1 MFRYTFLIQFLPS
14 TCLGFETRVMSP
26 IISSYPD
33 TYAAPTHAGVS
44 GRLTTGPALTE
55 TFQKREGLTQ
65 RRAGSSRWPLFPLR
79 WLPLSRVHAL
89 GSCFRTSPT
98 PGFCRLRMLCQQGR
112 GAALALR
119 AFSDLEGRQRDIWR
133 HHKVIRAAAKAG
145 TKRHTAVWEGDMSSA
160 QGSAADKTLSTDG
173 MSCAVRGRPHPSPLL
188 RWPLDTRSVAN
199 ATSCILPSLM
209 VIHLNLCSGL
219 N

>member
-1 MFRYTFLIQFLPS
+1 MSWTTLQAPVS
-14 TCLGFETRVMSP
+14 DVQVLGCSPDREGSQHSPRVRSAVEGLCQ
-26 IISSYPD
+26 
-33 TYAAPTHAGVS
+33 AAPC
-44 GRLTTGPALTE
+44 
-55 TFQKREGLTQ
+55 KRE
-65 RRAGSSRWPLFPLR
+65 PLLVR
-79 WLPLSRVHAL
+79 
-89 GSCFRTSPT
+89 
-98 PGFCRLRMLCQQGR
+98 GR

-119 AFSDLEGRQRDIWR
+119 AFSDLEGRQRDIWMC
-133 HHKVIRAAAKAG
+133 HKVIRAAAKAG
-145 TKRHTAVWEGDMSSA
+145 TKRHAAVWEGDMSSA